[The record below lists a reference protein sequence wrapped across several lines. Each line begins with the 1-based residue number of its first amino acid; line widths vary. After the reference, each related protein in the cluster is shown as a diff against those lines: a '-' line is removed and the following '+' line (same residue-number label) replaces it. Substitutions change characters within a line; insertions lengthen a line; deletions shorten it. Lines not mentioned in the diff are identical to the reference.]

1 MGAHPLEPAVVEVG
15 SSIVTTA
22 AALAVGSATLVTTT
36 WYVPNV
42 FGAAYTPKVVIEPP
56 VVPS

>member
-1 MGAHPLEPAVVEVG
+1 MVTDTEGGGGV

-22 AALAVGSATLVTTT
+22 DALAVGSATLVATT

-42 FGAAYTPKVVIEPP
+42 FGAVYTPELVTEPP
-56 VVPS
+56 VMPS